1 MVRLPV
7 LTYREIVLKKKSALD
22 LAFQLLL
29 HCIFVPDLVT
39 FLMLGSSKLVPKTNN
54 DQLLKNIW
62 PRACPTRPHPFVHFG
77 LLRCRRL
84 LVSTSSKSFYK
95 NRSGFD
101 IFFFSYNERAEIV
114 LEANGVDLPQH
125 LNINT
130 HNNRFITYKIEENNW
145 LFTAVSQYPDKTEI
159 SNSLYLNSKISRERS
174 IDHCVIVK
182 RVRTKKN
189 NV

>member
-1 MVRLPV
+1 MNWHK
-7 LTYREIVLKKKSALD
+7 TYRLYSYPAWRDILRGRWDKLSTSSMNNQMRGTASGFDLQGNTEKSALD

-39 FLMLGSSKLVPKTNN
+39 FLMLGSSKLIPKTNN

-62 PRACPTRPHPFVHFG
+62 PRACPTRPHPFAHSR
-77 LLRCRRL
+77 LLQCRRL

-95 NRSGFD
+95 KSVRFWYLFLFINK
-101 IFFFSYNERAEIV
+101 RAEIV

-145 LFTAVSQYPDKTEI
+145 LFTA
-159 SNSLYLNSKISRERS
+159 
-174 IDHCVIVK
+174 
-182 RVRTKKN
+182 
-189 NV
+189 